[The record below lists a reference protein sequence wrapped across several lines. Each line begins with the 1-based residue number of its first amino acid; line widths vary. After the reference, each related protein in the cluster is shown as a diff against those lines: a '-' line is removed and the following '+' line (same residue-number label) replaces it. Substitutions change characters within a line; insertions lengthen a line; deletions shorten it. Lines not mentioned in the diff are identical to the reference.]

1 MSIGILIQNEEKIGA
16 TKNLNLARGGNKVS
30 TLFIQKNSTAIYLD
44 KSGHAHN
51 ELIIYLI
58 IIS

>member
-44 KSGHAHN
+44 KSGHAPN
-51 ELIIYLI
+51 ELLNHLI
-58 IIS
+58 NIS

>member
-1 MSIGILIQNEEKIGA
+1 MSIGILIQKQETFGG
-16 TKNLNLARGGNKVS
+16 TKNLNHAHGGNKVS